1 MVIQLLIQENSFV
14 NWIQNLNLG
23 AWPLTSELKRIVSLN
38 QSEDGVIN
46 LSNFIQIYNQ
56 QANLYLRG
64 RGKIEEFYSEPAE
77 FINFLL
83 KIISLETQDINS
95 IRSLFEVQFN
105 FYEEEVISN
114 QNQFVTLTDFHVECC
129 NTNGIPIEFEEFK
142 MKSQRCIMQGATYV
156 YDAFQSSIL
165 IIALRSIFFGYA
177 YVSLNEDFLRYDE
190 YNLFAIMYAETSKMM
205 TETIF

>member
-1 MVIQLLIQENSFV
+1 M
-14 NWIQNLNLG
+14 
-23 AWPLTSELKRIVSLN
+23 
-38 QSEDGVIN
+38 
-46 LSNFIQIYNQ
+46 
-56 QANLYLRG
+56 
-64 RGKIEEFYSEPAE
+64 
-77 FINFLL
+77 
-83 KIISLETQDINS
+83 ETQDINS
-95 IRSLFEVQFN
+95 IRSLFEVRFN

-165 IIALRSIFFGYA
+165 IIVLRSIFFGYA
-177 YVSLNEDFLRYDE
+177 YVSLFEDFLRYDE